1 MSVNMCSSCL
11 KPYIDPKVLILF
23 SLSLQICFFLLC
35 GMNKI
40 FLPHSTA
47 LATSQQNRN
56 RGSWEV
62 LMSKNVI
69 YSLVVFNEIWVYE
82 Y

>member
-1 MSVNMCSSCL
+1 MSVNMCPSCL
-11 KPYIDPKVLILF
+11 KPHIDAKVLILF
-23 SLSLQICFFLLC
+23 SLSLQIFFFLFC
-35 GMNKI
+35 GLNKI
-40 FLPHSTA
+40 VLPRSTA

-62 LMSKNVI
+62 LWEC
-69 YSLVVFNEIWVYE
+69 YLLPVVFNEIWVYE